1 MRSTLLATALVLAA
15 SAALAQQ
22 APAPAAAATRPAWMD
37 PSLVEYLATTPADL
51 NLTRDQQSRIRQAKE
66 TLDRAMTPLRDRI
79 RGIRA
84 NLAWGNITVDQR
96 RALADTTRQ
105 LAEQVHASHLA
116 ALDAVNAALTAEQK
130 TTLEARRESMRGGRM
145 GPGMGQQMGRG
156 MGQQMGRGMGQ
167 QMGRGMGQQMGRGMR
182 GQPGM
187 DGCTCGAPMNP
198 EMGPPQRMG
207 AQARPPQGGRWEE

>member
-15 SAALAQQ
+15 SATLAQQ
-22 APAPAAAATRPAWMD
+22 APAPAAATRPAWMG
-37 PSLVEYLATTPADL
+37 PGLVEYLAANPADL
-51 NLTRDQQSRIRQAKE
+51 NLTRDQQNRIRQAKE

-84 NLAWGNITVDQR
+84 NQAWGNITVDQR

-116 ALDAVNAALTAEQK
+116 ALDAVNATLTAEQK

-145 GPGMGQQMGRG
+145 HPGMMGPGMGR
-156 MGQQMGRGMGQ
+156 

-182 GQPGM
+182 MHLGM
-187 DGCTCGAPMNP
+187 GGGAACGAPMNP
-198 EMGPPQRMG
+198 EMGPPQRMDTVG
-207 AQARPPQGGRWEE
+207 RPPRGGRWEE

>member
-22 APAPAAAATRPAWMD
+22 APAPATATRPAWMD
-37 PSLVEYLATTPADL
+37 PSLVEYLATNPADL

-66 TLDRAMTPLRDRI
+66 TLDRTMTPLRDRI

-84 NLAWGNITVDQR
+84 NQAWGNITVDQR
-96 RALADTTRQ
+96 RSLADTTRQ
-105 LAEQVHASHLA
+105 LAEQVHSSHLA

-145 GPGMGQQMGRG
+145 GPGMMGRGMGRQMGRGMRQQMGRG
-156 MGQQMGRGMGQ
+156 MGM
-167 QMGRGMGQQMGRGMR
+167 
-182 GQPGM
+182 QPGM
-187 DGCTCGAPMNP
+187 DDCTCGAPMNP
-198 EMGPPQRMG
+198 EMGPPQRMDAVG
-207 AQARPPQGGRWEE
+207 RHPRGGRWEE

>member
-22 APAPAAAATRPAWMD
+22 APAPATATRPAVMD
-37 PSLVEYLATTPADL
+37 PSLVVYLATNPADL
-51 NLTRDQQSRIRQAKE
+51 NLTRDQQTRIRQAKE
-66 TLDRAMTPLRDRI
+66 TLDRAMTPLHERI

-84 NLAWGNITVDQR
+84 NQAWGNITVDQR

-130 TTLEARRESMRGGRM
+130 NTLEARRESMRGGRM

-198 EMGPPQRMG
+198 EMGPPQR
-207 AQARPPQGGRWEE
+207 GGRWEE

>member
-22 APAPAAAATRPAWMD
+22 APAPAAARPAWMN
-37 PSLVEYLATTPADL
+37 PSLVEYLATNPADL
-51 NLTRDQQSRIRQAKE
+51 NLTRDQQNRIRQAKE
-66 TLDRAMTPLRDRI
+66 TLDRTMTPLRERI

-84 NLAWGNITVDQR
+84 NQAWGNITVDQR

-130 TTLEARRESMRGGRM
+130 NTLEARRESMRGGRM
-145 GPGMGQQMGRG
+145 GPGMMGPGMGRQMGRG
-156 MGQQMGRGMGQ
+156 MR
-167 QMGRGMGQQMGRGMR
+167 QQMGRGMR
-182 GQPGM
+182 MHRGM
-187 DGCTCGAPMNP
+187 GGGA
-198 EMGPPQRMG
+198 GW
-207 AQARPPQGGRWEE
+207 GGRWEE